1 MKNNY
6 KPFLKF
12 SYRKFLSIFVKNNTL
27 FFILFFSNSTFS
39 QDNDSLKINNFN
51 QLKLELGLALDNE
64 FGEEAYN
71 LLISKLDSLN
81 IKDEQLIDGYEWGGG
96 QAGFKSYL
104 DKNIDVLLSYFN
116 SEITEISKISEI
128 DSTDKQIIPDSVKIN
143 EKVVVKQDT
152 IKPVQDLLVK
162 VSKSDVKEVE
172 KIKKSK
178 KGIFSGLRIGS
189 GLGKAL
195 IKGTTLS
202 NYSSYIESAFSIRTP
217 IGINIGPFMTRVGYE
232 SAGYSFESS
241 DGISESF
248 FGSGSGVVLN
258 IDLSKII
265 KIGGQN
271 IIKEF
276 IIGQQDYDHGSGFT
290 AGYNLNLLMGKL
302 PFSISISSRFNTI
315 NFTDGSGSSYYGSL
329 SAGLGLD
336 LK

>member
-1 MKNNY
+1 M
-6 KPFLKF
+6 LV
-12 SYRKFLSIFVKNNTL
+12 II
-27 FFILFFSNSTFS
+27 FFINVAFSENIDT
-39 QDNDSLKINNFN
+39 LKIENFEK
-51 QLKLELGLALDNE
+51 LKLKLGLDRQSE
-64 FGEEAYN
+64 FDEDAFN
-71 LLISKLDSLN
+71 LLVDKLDSLN

-104 DKNIDVLLSYFN
+104 NKNIDVLLDYFN
-116 SEITEISKISEI
+116 SEISEI
-128 DSTDKQIIPDSVKIN
+128 DSLNKQIIPDSLRIN
-143 EKVVVKQDT
+143 EQILVKQDS

-162 VSKSDVKEVE
+162 VSSTEVE
-172 KIKKSK
+172 EPVQKNESK
-178 KGIFSGLRIGS
+178 KGLLSGLRIGS

-195 IKGTTLS
+195 IKGTSLS
-202 NYSSYIESAFSIRTP
+202 NHSSYVESAFSIRTP

-241 DGISESF
+241 DGLAKSY

-276 IIGQQDYDHGSGFT
+276 IIGRQDYDHGSGFT

-302 PFSISISSRFNTI
+302 PFSISVSSRFNTI

>member
-1 MKNNY
+1 MSLVKYN
-6 KPFLKF
+6 FLLAIIFFMNVVF
-12 SYRKFLSIFVKNNTL
+12 SENTD
-27 FFILFFSNSTFS
+27 T
-39 QDNDSLKINNFN
+39 LKTENFEK
-51 QLKLELGLALDNE
+51 LKLKLGLDSRSE
-64 FGEEAYN
+64 FDEDAFN
-71 LLISKLDSLN
+71 LLVEKLDSLN

-116 SEITEISKISEI
+116 PEISEI
-128 DSTDKQIIPDSVKIN
+128 DSVDKQILTDSVRTN
-143 EKVVVKQDT
+143 EKVLVEQDT
-152 IKPVQDLLVK
+152 IKPVQDLKVK
-162 VSKSDVKEVE
+162 VSKSVIKEVE

-178 KGIFSGLRIGS
+178 KGILSGLRIGS

-195 IKGTTLS
+195 IKGTRLS
-202 NYSSYIESAFSIRTP
+202 NYSTYFKSAFSIRTP

-241 DGISESF
+241 DGLSESY
-248 FGSGSGVVLN
+248 FGSGAGVVLN

-276 IIGQQDYDHGSGFT
+276 IIGKQAYDHGSGFI
-290 AGYNLNLLMGKL
+290 AGYNLNLLMGRL
-302 PFSISISSRFNTI
+302 PFSISVSSRFNTI
-315 NFTDGSGSSYYGSL
+315 NFTDGSGSSYYVSL
-329 SAGLGLD
+329 SAGLGFD

>member
-1 MKNNY
+1 MSLVKYN
-6 KPFLKF
+6 FLLAIIFFMNVSF
-12 SYRKFLSIFVKNNTL
+12 SGNTDTL
-27 FFILFFSNSTFS
+27 TIE
-39 QDNDSLKINNFN
+39 NFEK
-51 QLKLELGLALDNE
+51 LKLKLGLDRQIE
-64 FGEEAYN
+64 FDEDAFN
-71 LLISKLDSLN
+71 LLVEKLDSLN

-116 SEITEISKISEI
+116 SEISEI
-128 DSTDKQIIPDSVKIN
+128 DSLGKEIIPDSIIIN
-143 EKVVVKQDT
+143 EKVLVEQDI

-162 VSKSDVKEVE
+162 VSKSDVKEVD

-195 IKGTTLS
+195 IKGTSLS
-202 NYSSYIESAFSIRTP
+202 NYSSYFENAFSIRTP

-232 SAGYSFESS
+232 SAGYSFESF
-241 DGISESF
+241 DGLSESY
-248 FGSGSGVVLN
+248 FGSGAGVVLN

-276 IIGQQDYDHGSGFT
+276 IIGKLAYEHGSGFT

-302 PFSISISSRFNTI
+302 PFSISVSSRFNTI
-315 NFTDGSGSSYYGSL
+315 NFRDGSGSSYYGSL

>member
-1 MKNNY
+1 MNVA
-6 KPFLKF
+6 F
-12 SYRKFLSIFVKNNTL
+12 SESIDTL
-27 FFILFFSNSTFS
+27 I
-39 QDNDSLKINNFN
+39 IENFEE
-51 QLKLELGLALDNE
+51 LKLKLGLDRQSELDE
-64 FGEEAYN
+64 DAFN
-71 LLISKLDSLN
+71 LLVEKLDSLN

-96 QAGFKSYL
+96 QEGFKSYL

-116 SEITEISKISEI
+116 SEIFEM
-128 DSTDKQIIPDSVKIN
+128 DSINEQILTDSVRIN
-143 EKVVVKQDT
+143 EKVLVKQDT
-152 IKPVQDLLVK
+152 IKPVQGLKVK
-162 VSKSDVKEVE
+162 VSKSNMKEVD

-178 KGIFSGLRIGS
+178 KGILSGLRIGN

-195 IKGTTLS
+195 IKGTSLS
-202 NYSSYIESAFSIRTP
+202 NYSSYFESAFSIRTP

-241 DGISESF
+241 DGLSESY
-248 FGSGSGVVLN
+248 FGSGAGVVLN

-276 IIGQQDYDHGSGFT
+276 IIGKQAYDHGSGFT
-290 AGYNLNLLMGKL
+290 AGYNLNLLMGRL
-302 PFSISISSRFNTI
+302 PFSISVSSRFNTI

-329 SAGLGLD
+329 YAGFGLD

>member
-12 SYRKFLSIFVKNNTL
+12 SYRKFLSIFVKNNIL
-27 FFILFFSNSTFS
+27 FFILFFFNSTFS

-96 QAGFKSYL
+96 QAGFESYL
-104 DKNIDVLLSYFN
+104 YKNIDILLSHFN
-116 SEITEISKISEI
+116 SKIFEI
-128 DSTDKQIIPDSVKIN
+128 DSTDKQIIPDSVEIY

-189 GLGKAL
+189 GLGKSL

-241 DGISESF
+241 DGLSQSY
-248 FGSGSGVVLN
+248 FGSGAGVVLN

-276 IIGQQDYDHGSGFT
+276 IIGKQTYDHGSGFT
-290 AGYNLNLLMGKL
+290 MGYNLNLLIGKL
-302 PFSISISSRFNTI
+302 PFSISLSSRFNTI
-315 NFTDGSGSSYYGSL
+315 NFTNGSGSSYYGAL
-329 SAGLGLD
+329 SAGFGLD

>member
-1 MKNNY
+1 MSLVKYN
-6 KPFLKF
+6 FLLAIIFFMNVAF
-12 SYRKFLSIFVKNNTL
+12 SENTDTL
-27 FFILFFSNSTFS
+27 ITE
-39 QDNDSLKINNFN
+39 NFEK
-51 QLKLELGLALDNE
+51 LKLKLGLDRQSE
-64 FGEEAYN
+64 FDEDAFN
-71 LLISKLDSLN
+71 LLLEKLDSLS

-104 DKNIDVLLSYFN
+104 DKNIDVLLNYFN
-116 SEITEISKISEI
+116 SEKSEV
-128 DSTDKQIIPDSVKIN
+128 DSIDKQIITDSVRIY
-143 EKVVVKQDT
+143 EKVLVEQDT
-152 IKPVQDLLVK
+152 IKPVQDLIVK
-162 VSKSDVKEVE
+162 VSKSDMKEVD

-178 KGIFSGLRIGS
+178 KGILSGLRIGS

-195 IKGTTLS
+195 IKGKSLS
-202 NYSSYIESAFSIRTP
+202 NYSSYFENAFSIRTP
-217 IGINIGPFMTRVGYE
+217 IGANIGPFMARVGYE

-241 DGISESF
+241 DGLSESY
-248 FGSGSGVVLN
+248 FGSGAGVVLN

-276 IIGQQDYDHGSGFT
+276 IIGKLAYDHGSGFT

-302 PFSISISSRFNTI
+302 PFSISVSSRFNTI

>member
-1 MKNNY
+1 MSLVKYN
-6 KPFLKF
+6 FL
-12 SYRKFLSIFVKNNTL
+12 LAII
-27 FFILFFSNSTFS
+27 FFINVAFSENIDT
-39 QDNDSLKINNFN
+39 LKIENFEK
-51 QLKLELGLALDNE
+51 LKLKLGLDRQSE
-64 FGEEAYN
+64 FDEDAFN
-71 LLISKLDSLN
+71 LLVDKLDSLN

-104 DKNIDVLLSYFN
+104 NKNIDVLLDYFN
-116 SEITEISKISEI
+116 SEISEI
-128 DSTDKQIIPDSVKIN
+128 DSLNKQIIPDSLRIN
-143 EKVVVKQDT
+143 EQILVKQDS

-162 VSKSDVKEVE
+162 VSSTGVE
-172 KIKKSK
+172 ESVQKNESK
-178 KGIFSGLRIGS
+178 KGLLSGLRIGS

-195 IKGTTLS
+195 IKGTSLS
-202 NYSSYIESAFSIRTP
+202 NHSSYVESAFSIRTP

-241 DGISESF
+241 DGLAKSY

-276 IIGQQDYDHGSGFT
+276 IIGRQDYDHGSGFT

-302 PFSISISSRFNTI
+302 PFSISVSSRFNTI

>member
-1 MKNNY
+1 M
-6 KPFLKF
+6 
-12 SYRKFLSIFVKNNTL
+12 
-27 FFILFFSNSTFS
+27 
-39 QDNDSLKINNFN
+39 
-51 QLKLELGLALDNE
+51 E
-64 FGEEAYN
+64 
-71 LLISKLDSLN
+71 KLDSLN

-116 SEITEISKISEI
+116 SEISEI
-128 DSTDKQIIPDSVKIN
+128 DSIDKQIITDSVRIN
-143 EKVVVKQDT
+143 EEVLVEQDT
-152 IKPVQDLLVK
+152 IKPVQDLMIK
-162 VSKSDVKEVE
+162 VSKSDMKEVD

-178 KGIFSGLRIGS
+178 KGILSGLRIGS

-195 IKGTTLS
+195 IKGTSLL
-202 NYSSYIESAFSIRTP
+202 NYSSYVESAFSIRTP

-241 DGISESF
+241 DGLAESY

-276 IIGQQDYDHGSGFT
+276 IIGKKAYDHGSGFT

-302 PFSISISSRFNTI
+302 PFSISVSSRFNTI

>member
-1 MKNNY
+1 MSLVKYN
-6 KPFLKF
+6 FLLAIIFFMNVSF
-12 SYRKFLSIFVKNNTL
+12 SGNTDTL
-27 FFILFFSNSTFS
+27 TIE
-39 QDNDSLKINNFN
+39 NFEK
-51 QLKLELGLALDNE
+51 LKLKLGLDRQIE
-64 FGEEAYN
+64 FDEDAFN
-71 LLISKLDSLN
+71 LLVEKLDSLN

-104 DKNIDVLLSYFN
+104 YKNIDVLLSYFN
-116 SEITEISKISEI
+116 SEISEI
-128 DSTDKQIIPDSVKIN
+128 DSLGKEIIPDSIIIN
-143 EKVVVKQDT
+143 EKVLVEQDI

-162 VSKSDVKEVE
+162 VSKRDVKEVD

-195 IKGTTLS
+195 IKGTSLS
-202 NYSSYIESAFSIRTP
+202 NYSSYFENAFSIRTP

-232 SAGYSFESS
+232 SAGYSFESF
-241 DGISESF
+241 DGLSESY
-248 FGSGSGVVLN
+248 FGSGAGIVLN

-276 IIGQQDYDHGSGFT
+276 IIGKLAYEHGSGFT

-302 PFSISISSRFNTI
+302 PFSISVSSRFNTI
-315 NFTDGSGSSYYGSL
+315 NFTNGSGSSYYGSL

>member
-1 MKNNY
+1 MILIKYN
-6 KPFLKF
+6 FL
-12 SYRKFLSIFVKNNTL
+12 LAII
-27 FFILFFSNSTFS
+27 FFINVAFSENT
-39 QDNDSLKINNFN
+39 DTLTVENFEK
-51 QLKLELGLALDNE
+51 LKLKLGLDRQSE
-64 FGEEAYN
+64 FDEGAFN
-71 LLISKLDSLN
+71 LLVEKLDSLN
-81 IKDEQLIDGYEWGGG
+81 IEDEQLIDGYEWGGG

-104 DKNIDVLLSYFN
+104 DKNIDLLLSYFN
-116 SEITEISKISEI
+116 SEKFKI
-128 DSTDKQIIPDSVKIN
+128 DSLDMENIQDSVRIN
-143 EKVVVKQDT
+143 EKILVEQDT
-152 IKPVQDLLVK
+152 IKPVQDLMIK
-162 VSKSDVKEVE
+162 VSKSDMKEVD
-172 KIKKSK
+172 KIKKSN
-178 KGIFSGLRIGS
+178 KGILSGLRIGS

-195 IKGTTLS
+195 IKGISLS

-241 DGISESF
+241 DGLAESY

-276 IIGQQDYDHGSGFT
+276 IIGKKAYDHGSGFT

-302 PFSISISSRFNTI
+302 PFSISVSSRFNTI

>member
-1 MKNNY
+1 MSLVKYN
-6 KPFLKF
+6 FL
-12 SYRKFLSIFVKNNTL
+12 LAII
-27 FFILFFSNSTFS
+27 FFINVAFSENIDT
-39 QDNDSLKINNFN
+39 LKIENFEK
-51 QLKLELGLALDNE
+51 LKLKLGLDRQSE
-64 FGEEAYN
+64 FDEDAFN
-71 LLISKLDSLN
+71 LLVDKLDSLN

-116 SEITEISKISEI
+116 SEISEI
-128 DSTDKQIIPDSVKIN
+128 DSLNKQIIPDSLRIN
-143 EKVVVKQDT
+143 EQILVKQDS

-162 VSKSDVKEVE
+162 VSSTEVE
-172 KIKKSK
+172 KPVQKNESK
-178 KGIFSGLRIGS
+178 KGLLSGLRIGS

-195 IKGTTLS
+195 IKGSSLS
-202 NYSSYIESAFSIRTP
+202 NYSSYVESAFSIRTP

-241 DGISESF
+241 DGSSESYF
-248 FGSGSGVVLN
+248 GFGSGMVLN

-276 IIGQQDYDHGSGFT
+276 IIGKQAYDHGSGFT

-302 PFSISISSRFNTI
+302 PFSISVSSRFNTI

>member
-1 MKNNY
+1 MSLIKYN
-6 KPFLKF
+6 FLLAPIFFMNVAF
-12 SYRKFLSIFVKNNTL
+12 SESIDTL
-27 FFILFFSNSTFS
+27 I
-39 QDNDSLKINNFN
+39 IENFEE
-51 QLKLELGLALDNE
+51 LKLKLGLDRQSELDE
-64 FGEEAYN
+64 DAFN
-71 LLISKLDSLN
+71 LLVEKLDSLN

-116 SEITEISKISEI
+116 SEISEM
-128 DSTDKQIIPDSVKIN
+128 DSIDKQILTDSVRIN
-143 EKVVVKQDT
+143 EKVLVRQDT
-152 IKPVQDLLVK
+152 IKPVQGLKVK
-162 VSKSDVKEVE
+162 VSKSNMKEVD

-178 KGIFSGLRIGS
+178 KGILSGLRIGN

-195 IKGTTLS
+195 IKGTSLS
-202 NYSSYIESAFSIRTP
+202 NYSSYFESAFSIRTP

-241 DGISESF
+241 DGLSESY
-248 FGSGSGVVLN
+248 FGSGAGVVLN

-276 IIGQQDYDHGSGFT
+276 IIGKQAYDHGSGFT
-290 AGYNLNLLMGKL
+290 AGYNLNLLMGRL
-302 PFSISISSRFNTI
+302 PFSISVSSRFNTI

-329 SAGLGLD
+329 YAGFGLD

>member
-1 MKNNY
+1 MSLVKY
-6 KPFLKF
+6 
-12 SYRKFLSIFVKNNTL
+12 KFLLATIFFMNVAFSESIDTL
-27 FFILFFSNSTFS
+27 I
-39 QDNDSLKINNFN
+39 IENFEE
-51 QLKLELGLALDNE
+51 LKLKLGLDRQSELDE
-64 FGEEAYN
+64 DAFN
-71 LLISKLDSLN
+71 LLVEKLDSLN

-96 QAGFKSYL
+96 QEGFKSYL

-116 SEITEISKISEI
+116 SEIFEM
-128 DSTDKQIIPDSVKIN
+128 DSINEQILTDSVRIN
-143 EKVVVKQDT
+143 EKVLVKQDT
-152 IKPVQDLLVK
+152 IKPVQGLKVK
-162 VSKSDVKEVE
+162 VSKSNMKEVD

-178 KGIFSGLRIGS
+178 KGILSGLRIGN

-195 IKGTTLS
+195 IKGTSLS
-202 NYSSYIESAFSIRTP
+202 NYSSYVESAFSIRTP

-241 DGISESF
+241 DGLSESY
-248 FGSGSGVVLN
+248 FGSGAGVVLN

-276 IIGQQDYDHGSGFT
+276 IIGKQAYDHGSGFT
-290 AGYNLNLLMGKL
+290 AGYNLNLLMGRL
-302 PFSISISSRFNTI
+302 PFSISVSSRFNTI
-315 NFTDGSGSSYYGSL
+315 NFTDGPGSSYYGSL

>member
-1 MKNNY
+1 MSLVKYN
-6 KPFLKF
+6 FLLAIIFFMNVAF
-12 SYRKFLSIFVKNNTL
+12 SENTDTSI
-27 FFILFFSNSTFS
+27 IE
-39 QDNDSLKINNFN
+39 NFEK
-51 QLKLELGLALDNE
+51 LKLKLGLDRQSE
-64 FGEEAYN
+64 FDEDAFN
-71 LLISKLDSLN
+71 LLLEKLDSLS

-104 DKNIDVLLSYFN
+104 DKNIDVLLNYFN
-116 SEITEISKISEI
+116 SEKSEV
-128 DSTDKQIIPDSVKIN
+128 DSIDKQIITDSVRIY
-143 EKVVVKQDT
+143 EKVLVEQDT
-152 IKPVQDLLVK
+152 IKPVQDLIVK
-162 VSKSDVKEVE
+162 VSKSDMKEVD

-178 KGIFSGLRIGS
+178 KGILSGLRIGS

-195 IKGTTLS
+195 IKGKSLS
-202 NYSSYIESAFSIRTP
+202 NYSSYFENAFSIRTP
-217 IGINIGPFMTRVGYE
+217 IGANIGPFMARVGYE

-241 DGISESF
+241 DGLSESY
-248 FGSGSGVVLN
+248 FGSGAGVVLN

-276 IIGQQDYDHGSGFT
+276 IIGKLAYDHGSGFT

-302 PFSISISSRFNTI
+302 PFSISVSSRFSTI

-336 LK
+336 LR

>member
-1 MKNNY
+1 MSLVKYN
-6 KPFLKF
+6 FLLAIIFFMNVSF
-12 SYRKFLSIFVKNNTL
+12 SGNTDTL
-27 FFILFFSNSTFS
+27 TIE
-39 QDNDSLKINNFN
+39 NFEK
-51 QLKLELGLALDNE
+51 LKLKLGLDRQIE
-64 FGEEAYN
+64 FDEDAFN
-71 LLISKLDSLN
+71 LLVEKLDSLN

-116 SEITEISKISEI
+116 SEISEI
-128 DSTDKQIIPDSVKIN
+128 DSLGKEIIPDSIIIN
-143 EKVVVKQDT
+143 EKVLVEQDI

-162 VSKSDVKEVE
+162 VSKSDVKEVD

-195 IKGTTLS
+195 IKGTSLS
-202 NYSSYIESAFSIRTP
+202 NYSSYFENAFSIRTP

-232 SAGYSFESS
+232 SAGYSFESF
-241 DGISESF
+241 DGLSESY
-248 FGSGSGVVLN
+248 FGSGAGVVLN

-276 IIGQQDYDHGSGFT
+276 IIGKLAYEHGSGFT

-302 PFSISISSRFNTI
+302 PFSISVSSRFNTI
-315 NFTDGSGSSYYGSL
+315 NFTNVSGSSYYGSL